1 MKAYIISRASN
12 IENKPLELVDRGIP
26 KVDSN
31 QLLIKISKCGLCHTD
46 LHVIEGEL
54 RQTKYPIIPGHQIV
68 GKVIETGSDVKNLKK
83 GDRVGVAWLYKS
95 CGSCKYCKK
104 GMENLCENALFT
116 GCSVD
121 GGYAEYM
128 VSDGDFTYSLPEGF
142 DDVQVAPLLCAG
154 IIGYRSFKLINAEKG
169 DKIGLFGFG
178 ASAHI
183 VIQIAIYTGCEVYVF
198 TRSEKHKEL
207 ALKLGAKWVGKAT
220 DSPPEELD
228 SAIIFAPIGS
238 LYINA
243 LKTLRKGGAVA
254 SAGIYM
260 SDIPQFP
267 YELLYHERKM
277 ISVANS
283 TRQDAQELLL
293 LAAKIP
299 IKTEVEIFPLS
310 KVNDALILLKQG
322 KINGAAVLDCETIQ

>member
-1 MKAYIISRASN
+1 MKAYIINRASN

-31 QLLIKISKCGLCHTD
+31 QVLIKISKCGLCHTD

>member
-1 MKAYIISRASN
+1 
-12 IENKPLELVDRGIP
+12 
-26 KVDSN
+26 
-31 QLLIKISKCGLCHTD
+31 
-46 LHVIEGEL
+46 
-54 RQTKYPIIPGHQIV
+54 
-68 GKVIETGSDVKNLKK
+68 
-83 GDRVGVAWLYKS
+83 
-95 CGSCKYCKK
+95 
-104 GMENLCENALFT
+104 MENLCENALFT